1 MSKEEEKNKRKKG
14 NIKKSTIQKLLFEL
28 WKCISCIGNDG
39 GPSIRN
45 EIHFRQRET
54 EKDRERQREAMMGV
68 PAYVMRFFFSQ
79 RETKRDRKREKE
91 RDRKVKR

>member
-68 PAYVMRFFFSQ
+68 PAYVMRFFLD
-79 RETKRDRKREKE
+79 RERQKE
-91 RDRKVKR
+91 TERYCSIPHTE